1 MWIVRILAG
10 NSGEEIEYE
19 FRNTASA
26 ASVCDEILNP
36 GL

>member
-1 MWIVRILAG
+1 MWIVGILAG

-19 FRNTASA
+19 FRNTAS
-26 ASVCDEILNP
+26 VCDEILNP